1 MKRVRR
7 VQRLK
12 GRRPAGRTRGRAAA
26 AGAVLLLV
34 ALPGQLAVAAQPA
47 VAADGPGSYAF
58 EPGAQRIAGAAT
70 TSDAKAIRAGAT
82 YRDTIR
88 LNGKLIYRVDLDTG
102 TNAYVSAV
110 AVPGAGAKVAYGDKI
125 EVSLQNRDGI
135 NCSSNNAQFGPST
148 EYPRPLAAYAYR
160 TVDPTSALCQEA
172 GTYYVVIE
180 RTGGDDAAD
189 DPWELEIRDV
199 AEPGLSAAGAT
210 KPPENWPSASPAP
223 LVSEPRQRA
232 GGAGFSDATSLTRG
246 EWATK
251 IEPGQS
257 LFYRVPVDWGQQ
269 LFTSVDLSSSGGT
282 GYVGGA
288 LSVALYNPA
297 RGLVDSSD
305 SLSYDGKQ
313 KTTSLPPLPPVA
325 YENRF
330 DPAAGDKDMRFAGWY
345 YLRVS
350 LSPEVGKTFGDKAY
364 GLTLE
369 TNVRGSA
376 TSGPGYA
383 GPAGDFA
390 VTDDDREAATD
401 GRSGARAAG
410 TDGTMRLVGIA
421 GIGAGTVLVLGLG
434 AWTLLARRRA
444 SAAAA
449 GPGGAAGPAGQEP
462 GAGQGFGPPPAW

>member
-1 MKRVRR
+1 M
-7 VQRLK
+7 QRLK
-12 GRRPAGRTRGRAAA
+12 RRRPAGRPRGRVGATAAA
-26 AGAVLLLV
+26 TGACAVLFLA
-34 ALPGQLAVAAQPA
+34 ALPGQSAA
-47 VAADGPGSYAF
+47 AADGPGSYAF
-58 EPGAQRIAGAAT
+58 QPGAQRIAGAAT
-70 TSDAKAIRAGAT
+70 TSDAKAIRAGST

-88 LNGKLIYRVDLDTG
+88 LDGKLIYRVDLDAK

-110 AVPGAGAKVAYGDKI
+110 AVPGSGAKVAYGDKI

-160 TVDPTSALCQEA
+160 TVDPTSPLCQEA

-199 AEPGLSAAGAT
+199 AEPGLSAAGPT
-210 KPPENWPSASPAP
+210 RPPENWPSASPAP
-223 LVSEPRQRA
+223 LVAEPRQRA

-269 LFTSVDLSSSGGT
+269 LFTSVDLGSSGGT

-330 DPAAGDKDMRFAGWY
+330 DPSSGDKDMRFAGWY

-369 TNVRGSA
+369 TNVKGNA

-401 GRSGARAAG
+401 GRSAAG
-410 TDGTMRLVGIA
+410 AAGPDGTMRLVGFA
-421 GIGAGTVLVLGLG
+421 GIGAGTVLVLMLG
-434 AWTLLARRRA
+434 VWTLLARRRA
-444 SAAAA
+444 AGAAGAA
-449 GPGGAAGPAGQEP
+449 GPAGAAGAAGPAGQEP